1 MDVQL
6 DRHNLQFVFD
16 GLNRHEAIA
25 AAFERAIA
33 EGRLAPGERLAPV
46 RRLSAELGVSGA
58 TVAAAYQLLSQRGWT
73 RGEVGRGTFVI
84 GQPGGA
90 IGGGQP
96 MVRTDAATPR
106 SLPVAVPRTP
116 WRRRAVLTSA
126 ARLRAAHPS
135 ALDCTSGK
143 PDPSLLL
150 RDIFIRSWRSAL
162 DETANLDLQYATP
175 EPVAALVRAITPR
188 LTRDAISIDGAEMV
202 VGSSAQQL
210 MVLSLSIVSAL
221 SSSAPRIVAVEEP
234 GYQTVFDAFER
245 MGFRLVGME
254 VDDEGVVPDALN
266 SALAA
271 GAQAALFTPRAQ
283 NPFGATWTPTRRRA
297 LASVLAAYPSV
308 VAIEDDQFADLARAR
323 PGSLMNDPQLAER
336 VIYIRSFAKAIA
348 PDIRIAVAVARPR
361 MRNLLAEAK
370 SFSDGWSSRLSQRAL
385 AHLLS
390 DEQLDTTLANARQ
403 IYAGRRLAAMRV
415 LTTRLGAAGGIVNGG
430 DGLNLWIR
438 LMPGTDAAEVVERAA
453 ARGVLLASGEPFFI
467 RPGHNDVIRMSI
479 SSVHEEDAARA
490 AERFADAVLTTA
502 SVPATAIPI

>member
-1 MDVQL
+1 MDVHI
-6 DRHNLQFVFD
+6 DRHSLQTAFG

-46 RRLSAELGVSGA
+46 RRLSADLGVSGA

-73 RGEVGRGTFVI
+73 RGEVGRGTFVVGRPGEVSAA
-84 GQPGGA
+84 GQVA
-90 IGGGQP
+90 
-96 MVRTDAATPR
+96 VRSIASTSR
-106 SLPVAVPRTP
+106 GLPVDVPRTP
-116 WRRRAVLTSA
+116 WRRRAVLASA
-126 ARLRAAHPS
+126 ARLRAAHPT

-162 DETANLDLQYATP
+162 DETANLDLQYASP
-175 EPVAALVRAITPR
+175 EPVAPLVQAIAPR
-188 LTRDAISIDGAEMV
+188 LERDSILTAGGEMV
-202 VGSSAQQL
+202 IGSSAQQL

-254 VDDEGVVPDALN
+254 VDDEGVVPDALRA
-266 SALAA
+266 ALAA

-283 NPFGATWTPTRRRA
+283 NPFGASWSPNRRKA
-297 LASVLAAYPSV
+297 LARVLAAFPSA
-308 VAIEDDQFADLARAR
+308 VAIEDDQFADLAQAR
-323 PGSLMNDPQLAER
+323 PGSLLNEPQMSER

-361 MRNLLAEAK
+361 LRYLLAEAK
-370 SFSDGWSSRLSQRAL
+370 SFTDGWSPRLSQRAL

-390 DEQLDTTLANARQ
+390 DELLDTALASARQ
-403 IYAGRRLAAMRV
+403 IYAARRLAAIRV
-415 LTTRLGAAGGIVNGG
+415 LATRLEPEGAIVNGS
-430 DGLNLWIR
+430 DGLN
-438 LMPGTDAAEVVERAA
+438 
-453 ARGVLLASGEPFFI
+453 
-467 RPGHNDVIRMSI
+467 
-479 SSVHEEDAARA
+479 
-490 AERFADAVLTTA
+490 
-502 SVPATAIPI
+502 